1 MSVKQQFADYGVEV
15 SRFEYDDQVVLA
27 ADLGFGGDA
36 SAEVVDETVIVLA
49 DGEQYDIDVPAG
61 AQVFINNGVL
71 TIGVS

>member
-36 SAEVVDETVIVLA
+36 SAEVVDQTVIVLA

>member
-27 ADLGFGGDA
+27 ADLGFGGNA
-36 SAEVVDETVIVLA
+36 SAEVVDQTVIVLA